1 MRQTEGWTKGPVLSQ
16 EQLSLLEDP
25 LDKYFSV
32 PCGNSSGLAVSAQHC
47 PEQGLWWWGRV
58 LWIYSSCKVCE
69 PNTCRKHQDD
79 HSSQLK
85 WKLNLFQHSTSWG
98 FQNQTETHV
107 MLSSFYQGQ
116 SVAGPESCVTEKKGV
131 WACMNLSQAVFY
143 NLWTYLPSPLW
154 KGHQPVSGMLFCL
167 LATLCYL
174 GEKALLEQTENNPN
188 WTQIHEISHTERNIF
203 QVQGWALSENSV
215 RNNLFSS
222 LLAKLP
228 FLTLSSPR
236 KIL

>member
-1 MRQTEGWTKGPVLSQ
+1 MRQTERWTKGPVLSQ

-25 LDKYFSV
+25 LDKYCSV
-32 PCGNSSGLAVSAQHC
+32 PSGNSSGLAVSAQHC

-98 FQNQTETHV
+98 FQNQTGTHM

-116 SVAGPESCVTEKKGV
+116 SVARPESCVTEKKGV
-131 WACMNLSQAVFY
+131 WACTNLSQAVFY
-143 NLWTYLPSPLW
+143 NLWTSYLPSPLW
-154 KGHQPVSGMLFCL
+154 KGHQPVWGMLFCL

-174 GEKALLEQTENNPN
+174 GEKARADRKQPKLNTNTWNF
-188 WTQIHEISHTERNIF
+188 SHWE
-203 QVQGWALSENSV
+203 
-215 RNNLFSS
+215 
-222 LLAKLP
+222 KYLP
-228 FLTLSSPR
+228 GARLVFEW
-236 KIL
+236 KQC